1 MASFD
6 RVIQTDE
13 TLPILQAIPLSLQ
26 HLMAMFGATVLVP
39 ILTGMDPGL
48 GLMTSGIGTLLY
60 LAVTRNKIPSYLGS
74 SFAFI
79 GPLIAVGGGAAA
91 IAAGKGHLPQAL
103 GGLMAAGVVYMIVAA
118 FVKVFGTNWLSKLL
132 PPALVGAVV
141 IVIGLGLSATAVKMA
156 MFPFADPTKG
166 VNLTG
171 LLVALITLGSAVI
184 FSSYFKGFLKTIP
197 VLMGIIVG
205 YVVSIPLHLVDFT
218 GVAKAAWIGLPHIP
232 HVAFDPTAMIIIAPV
247 AVVVIVEHIGHLLVI
262 NEITGRDFTPMLPE
276 SLFGDGLATL
286 VSGFLGGTPS
296 TTYAENIGV
305 MAVTRVFA
313 TQLFWYAGAF
323 AFIIGGFIPKFGAAI
338 SSIPTPVMGGIS
350 LLLFGLIASSGL
362 RLLVKSGIDFSHSRN
377 LIMTS
382 LVLVIGIGM
391 ETGGFSI
398 PLGKYSVPGMALATF
413 IGIILNLILPKESAG
428 LAVDAPD
435 FTGEFQAEAGEK
447 DA

>member
-1 MASFD
+1 VAFD

-39 ILTGMDPGL
+39 ILTGLDPGV
-48 GLMTSGIGTLLY
+48 GLMTSGIGTILY
-60 LAVTRNKIPSYLGS
+60 LLCVRNKIPSYLGS

-79 GPLIAVGGGAAA
+79 APLIAVGGGAAA
-91 IAAGKGHLPQAL
+91 IAAGKGHLPEAL
-103 GGLMAAGVVYMIVAA
+103 GGLVAAGVVYMIVAG
-118 FVKVFGTNWLSKLL
+118 FVKGFGTGWITKLL
-132 PPALVGAVV
+132 PPAVVGAVV

-166 VNLTG
+166 INLTG
-171 LLVALITLGSAVI
+171 LAVAFITLASAVA

-205 YVVSIPLHLVDFT
+205 YVVSIPLGLVSFD
-218 GVAKAAWIGLPHIP
+218 GIAQAAWIGLPHLTFP
-232 HVAFDPTAMIIIAPV
+232 KFDIAAIAIIAPV

-262 NEITGRDFTPMLPE
+262 NEITGKDFTPMLPE
-276 SLFGDGLATL
+276 SLFGDGVATALSGL
-286 VSGFLGGTPS
+286 VGGTPS

-305 MAVTRVFA
+305 MAVTKVYA

-362 RLLVKSGIDFSHSRN
+362 RLLVKSGIDYSHSRN
-377 LIMTS
+377 LIMS
-382 LVLVIGIGM
+382 SVVLVIGIGM

-398 PLGKYSVPGMALATF
+398 PLGKYSIPGMALATF
-413 IGIILNLILPKESAG
+413 IGIILNLILPKESEG
-428 LAVDAPD
+428 LAVDSPGFVSD
-435 FTGEFQAEAGEK
+435 LQAESATEE

>member
-13 TLPILQAIPLSLQ
+13 TLPVLQAIPLSLQ

-39 ILTGMDPGL
+39 ILTGLDPGV

-60 LAVTRNKIPSYLGS
+60 LICTRNKIPSYLGS

-79 GPLIAVGGGAAA
+79 APLIAVGGGAAA
-91 IAAGKGHLPQAL
+91 IAGGTGHLPEAL
-103 GGLMAAGVVYMIVAA
+103 GGLVAAGFVYMIVAG
-118 FVKVFGTNWLSKLL
+118 FVKAFGTNWISKLL

-141 IVIGLGLSATAVKMA
+141 IVIGLGLSATAIKMA
-156 MFPFADPTKG
+156 MFPLADPTKG
-166 VNLTG
+166 VNLIG
-171 LLVALITLGSAVI
+171 LMIAFITLASAVG

-205 YVVSIPLHLVDFT
+205 YLVSIPFGLVSFD
-218 GVAKAAWIGLPHIP
+218 GIAKAAWIGLPNVTFP
-232 HVAFDPTAMIIIAPV
+232 KFDITAIAIIAPV
-247 AVVVIVEHIGHLLVI
+247 AIVVIVEHIGHLLVI
-262 NEITGRDFTPMLPE
+262 NEITGKDFTPMLPE
-276 SLFGDGLATL
+276 SLFGDGIATAI
-286 VSGFLGGTPS
+286 SGALGGTPS

-305 MAVTRVFA
+305 MAVTKVYA

-362 RLLVKSGIDFSHSRN
+362 RLLVKSGIDYSHSRN
-377 LIMTS
+377 LIMS
-382 LVLVIGIGM
+382 SVVLVIGIGM

-398 PLGKYSVPGMALATF
+398 PLGKYSIPGMALATF
-413 IGIILNLILPKESAG
+413 IGIILNLILPKESEG

-435 FTGEFQAEAGEK
+435 FTGEFQAEAGEESK
-447 DA
+447 